1 MNLSER
7 AGHGRSVGDS
17 MREYG
22 RGIIGGLIV
31 SLPLLFTAEMWETG
45 MLAAPERLLVLVGVT
60 FLLLLGYNRYA
71 GLRHDSS
78 WSEVVIDSVE
88 EIGLGLLLAALVLY
102 LLGRIEADA
111 APGEILGMVVLE
123 AMTVAI
129 GVSVGTAQLGAK
141 PDEDEGGGLE
151 GDEETP
157 SYLGQVVIAACGAVL
172 FAANIGATE
181 EIPIIASELSSPRL
195 LAVAFVSIGLG
206 AVTLFFSDFVGA
218 GRYARTEGWRDIAG
232 GAVMTYGV
240 ALAASALMLW
250 FFGRFEGH
258 APVLIVGQTVVLGLA
273 AVIGAS
279 AGRLL
284 VQPR

>member
-1 MNLSER
+1 
-7 AGHGRSVGDS
+7 

-71 GLRHDSS
+71 GLRRDSS

-141 PDEDEGGGLE
+141 PEEDEGGGLE